1 MKDWKK
7 YLLGYCLIAVLVLP
21 VQAQILQI
29 GSGTSLENYAASELQ
44 RYYYQLSGK
53 LLNIERTASANL
65 KSDFILTTL
74 DNPLVDDWQKKGILK
89 LKEKPGEQGYILQT
103 VKNAGRHT
111 LLIAGTDPCGLLY
124 GVYGLLEDHLGVR
137 FYMSGDILPEK
148 RMRGHLPVIND
159 VRTPQMRIR
168 GFLPW
173 TNFPQSATIYS
184 WNDWRYIIDQAAKMR
199 MNLL

>member
-65 KSDFILTTL
+65 TYEIEAV
-74 DNPLVDDWQKKGILK
+74 NG
-89 LKEKPGEQGYILQT
+89 
-103 VKNAGRHT
+103 
-111 LLIAGTDPCGLLY
+111 
-124 GVYGLLEDHLGVR
+124 
-137 FYMSGDILPEK
+137 
-148 RMRGHLPVIND
+148 
-159 VRTPQMRIR
+159 
-168 GFLPW
+168 
-173 TNFPQSATIYS
+173 
-184 WNDWRYIIDQAAKMR
+184 
-199 MNLL
+199 NLLLGKVFQGERIT

>member
-1 MKDWKK
+1 MMKDWKK

-53 LLNIERTASANL
+53 LLNIERTASTNL

-89 LKEKPGEQGYILQT
+89 LKRE
-103 VKNAGRHT
+103 AGRTRVYTSNSKECRSSYFIDCRNRSLRVT
-111 LLIAGTDPCGLLY
+111 LWSIWLTRGSFGSAFLY
-124 GVYGLLEDHLGVR
+124 E
-137 FYMSGDILPEK
+137 
-148 RMRGHLPVIND
+148 
-159 VRTPQMRIR
+159 
-168 GFLPW
+168 W
-173 TNFPQSATIYS
+173 
-184 WNDWRYIIDQAAKMR
+184 
-199 MNLL
+199 

>member
-1 MKDWKK
+1 MMKDWKK

-74 DNPLVDDWQKKGILK
+74 DNPRVAAARKTHTKIHAYVHHYNDPLPPELIIRFTTKNGIPK
-89 LKEKPGEQGYILQT
+89 T
-103 VKNAGRHT
+103 W
-111 LLIAGTDPCGLLY
+111 
-124 GVYGLLEDHLGVR
+124 
-137 FYMSGDILPEK
+137 GDA
-148 RMRGHLPVIND
+148 INL
-159 VRTPQMRIR
+159 RIR
-168 GFLPW
+168 KQKAEFRKNSAYGSFDI
-173 TNFPQSATIYS
+173 PQINS
-184 WNDWRYIIDQAAKMR
+184 
-199 MNLL
+199 

>member
-103 VKNAGRHT
+103 VKNAGRRT
-111 LLIAGTDPCGLLY
+111 LLIATMCRNRSLRVTLWSIWLTRGSFGSAFLY
-124 GVYGLLEDHLGVR
+124 E
-137 FYMSGDILPEK
+137 
-148 RMRGHLPVIND
+148 
-159 VRTPQMRIR
+159 
-168 GFLPW
+168 W
-173 TNFPQSATIYS
+173 
-184 WNDWRYIIDQAAKMR
+184 
-199 MNLL
+199 